1 MKYDLIVIGS
11 GPGGYPAA
19 LRAAE
24 LGMSVA
30 VIEKEPAFGG
40 TCLNMGCIP
49 SKTLLYYTEIYSHT
63 LFGAEKEPFDF
74 EKLMRHKEGVVKS
87 LGDAIKAQFLR
98 HKVVT
103 IQGKAAL
110 TSQHTVRVNDQE
122 IEATNIILATG
133 SESIALPFLPFD
145 EERVLSSTGILSLKK
160 APSTLVV
167 IGAGVIGVEL
177 ASVYARL
184 GTKVTMIEL
193 LPEICA
199 GIDSDI
205 GHALL
210 RALRDQGIEILLSKK
225 VLGAKKGPNGITIE
239 LEGDSFQSEVAL
251 VSVGR
256 RPASQG
262 LNLEGV
268 GIETLAPGHVV
279 VDGNFRTKIPSIFA
293 IGDLITGPMLAH
305 RASIEGE
312 AVVEYIAGKE
322 MVVEYMTIPN
332 VIYTSPEAAMVG
344 YTEEEIKKTGRKYK
358 VAKAH
363 LRGNPKAYLTG
374 AVNGLVK
381 LIIDDVTGVLLGMHI
396 LSPHASELICVG
408 MVAISQ
414 KMKAADLAR
423 LPFPH
428 PTLSE
433 AIKEASIA
441 IKT

>member
-19 LRAAE
+19 LKAAL

-40 TCLNMGCIP
+40 TCLNVGCIP

-63 LFGAEKEPFDF
+63 LFGAKKEPFDF
-74 EKLMRHKEGVVKS
+74 EKLMRHKEEVVKS
-87 LGDAIKAQFLR
+87 LGGSLR
-98 HKVVT
+98 ALFQQHKVVT
-103 IQGKAAL
+103 IQGLATL
-110 TSQHTVRVNDQE
+110 TSAHTVRVNDQE

-145 EERVLSSTGILSLKK
+145 EERVLSSTGMLSLKK
-160 APSTLVV
+160 VPSTLIVV
-167 IGAGVIGVEL
+167 GAGVIGVEL

-210 RALRDQGIEILLSKK
+210 RALKDQGIEILLSKK
-225 VLGAKKGPNGITIE
+225 VLGAKKGPNSISIE
-239 LEGDSFQSEVAL
+239 LEGNTLQAEAVL

-256 RPASQG
+256 RPASKSLQ
-262 LNLEGV
+262 LDAL
-268 GIETLAPGHVV
+268 GIETLPSGQVV
-279 VDGNFRTKIPSIFA
+279 VDGNFQTKVPSIFA

-305 RASIEGE
+305 RASLEGE
-312 AVVEYIAGKE
+312 AVVEYIAGKDLS
-322 MVVEYMTIPN
+322 VEYMTIPN

-344 YTEEEIKKTGRKYK
+344 FTEDEIRKTGRKYK

-374 AVNGLVK
+374 ATNGLVK
-381 LIIDDVTGVLLGMHI
+381 IIVDETTGVLLGMHI
-396 LSPHASELICVG
+396 LSPHASELICIG
-408 MVAISQ
+408 MLAIQQ
-414 KMKAADLAR
+414 KMKAVDLAR

-428 PTLSE
+428 PTVSE
-433 AIKEASIA
+433 AIKEACMA
-441 IKT
+441 IK